1 MTSSS
6 HSSSEN
12 PIVVRNRHFSLF
24 PTLLSQIPRKGR
36 RIGDG
41 HVSESKSADSTE
53 SEGLDELDALRA
65 EHALSS
71 TAMGAAARARERL
84 DEESTLRSGIRRER
98 RMRISEMTERVSGMQ
113 GAMRKANEI
122 LFEEQLQQIEA
133 DLRDELE
140 DELERLE
147 KESLEREER
156 LLREEMLHR
165 LRREENRLRDQ
176 LDLER
181 DRRTEAHSSRT
192 RERLREEME
201 VEFTRRKAFLEERLE
216 LEANQGMERMERRVE
231 MDLREAM
238 ESEVHRKSEAFR
250 LEQEIKMR
258 DSIAKKRRKYETKM
272 EKQLESERES
282 LEKELKS
289 DISVRTKALQE
300 ESERAAIGD
309 LDRRFR
315 AEKESMEAALGL
327 RRQELALE
335 REVEMEQ
342 RVADFVK
349 QRESEM
355 MSNLEKQMSKRG
367 DMSKKDIK
375 EMLKTMEAE
384 IRLKMETA
392 LLDAR
397 HRVMEQSGS

>member
-1 MTSSS
+1 M
-6 HSSSEN
+6 
-12 PIVVRNRHFSLF
+12 
-24 PTLLSQIPRKGR
+24 
-36 RIGDG
+36 
-41 HVSESKSADSTE
+41 SESKPVESGE
-53 SEGLDELDALRA
+53 SEALDELDALRA

-71 TAMGAAARARERL
+71 TAVGAAARARERL

-98 RMRISEMTERVSGMQ
+98 RIRISEMTERVSGMQ

-147 KESLEREER
+147 KEALEREER

-181 DRRTEAHSSRT
+181 DRRIEAHTSKIRD
-192 RERLREEME
+192 RLREEME
-201 VEFTRRKAFLEERLE
+201 IEFSRRKAFLGERLE
-216 LEANQGMERMERRVE
+216 LEANQGIERMERRVE

-238 ESEVHRKSEAFR
+238 ESETHRKAEAFR

-258 DSIAKKRRKYETKM
+258 ESIAKKRRKHESKM

-282 LEKELKS
+282 IEKEMKS
-289 DISVRTKALQE
+289 DITVRTKSLQE
-300 ESERAAIGD
+300 ESERAALGE

-315 AEKESMEAALGL
+315 AEKESMEAAIVL

-335 REVEMEQ
+335 SEVEMEQ

-349 QRESEM
+349 EREAEM
-355 MSNLEKQMSKRG
+355 MHNLEKQLSMRG
-367 DMSKKDIK
+367 NLSKKEIK
-375 EMLKTMEAE
+375 EMIKTLESE
-384 IRLKMETA
+384 IRVKMETA
-392 LLDAR
+392 LLNAR
-397 HRVMEQSGS
+397 QSVMEKSSAL